1 MEAVRCRV
9 KPSRHNA
16 IKGSLCK
23 SILST
28 GEARRTSEE
37 TLLVLEEQIG
47 SQQELVLYAISVFMY
62 LARHLHSIK

>member
-1 MEAVRCRV
+1 MWRLSNNRPETTAFLIRF
-9 KPSRHNA
+9 
-16 IKGSLCK
+16 SLYNFA
-23 SILST
+23 T